1 MKVCSQCSAQ
11 NPDSAQF
18 CRNCGAQVSAGES
31 PVIVRSQNYSS
42 SAAGGLPGTAN
53 IHNADTAVK
62 AGAGNE
68 AKDFFAWLVSALKRP
83 SNPYAT
89 RVWWSFL
96 VMAVTSV
103 LPAFQLIITTNK
115 AFDAYISSYRSSG
128 YRVVGYSP
136 TRPDIPPSVFFK
148 FWLLFAVMLYT
159 AVLLAFIGRKLFG
172 DPITFLQM
180 HDAMVQRYFPATI
193 ALMFAFLLS
202 LLGAGKF
209 SLIVLLVVLLFVIA
223 VPSVVVSQ
231 SENKRAIDSF
241 LLWCVFFVISLAV
254 IAIVSVIMRSVMT
267 GVAKEI
273 ISGFFTDFKRF

>member
-1 MKVCSQCSAQ
+1 MKICSQCSAQ
-11 NPDSAQF
+11 NPDNARF

-42 SAAGGLPGTAN
+42 SAAGGSPGTAN

-83 SNPYAT
+83 SNPYVT

-159 AVLLAFIGRKLFG
+159 AVLLAFIDRKLFG

-231 SENKRAIDSF
+231 SENRRAADGF
-241 LLWCVFFVISLAV
+241 LLWCAFFVITLIALAV
-254 IAIVSVIMRSVMT
+254 LGTVISSIVL
-267 GVAKEI
+267 GGAQDI
-273 ISGFFTDFKRF
+273 INWGF

>member
-11 NPDSAQF
+11 NPDGAQF

-42 SAAGGLPGTAN
+42 SAAGGSPGTAN

-83 SNPYAT
+83 SNPYVT

-115 AFDAYISSYRSSG
+115 AFDAYISSYMSSG

-159 AVLLAFIGRKLFG
+159 AVLLAFIGSCS
-172 DPITFLQM
+172 
-180 HDAMVQRYFPATI
+180 ATPVRSCRCMMQWYNAI
-193 ALMFAFLLS
+193 SPQQS
-202 LLGAGKF
+202 LLCLPFCFRSSAP
-209 SLIVLLVVLLFVIA
+209 A
-223 VPSVVVSQ
+223 
-231 SENKRAIDSF
+231 SF
-241 LLWCVFFVISLAV
+241 L
-254 IAIVSVIMRSVMT
+254 
-267 GVAKEI
+267 
-273 ISGFFTDFKRF
+273 